1 MNLVTIATFDSVEE
15 AHLAKNR
22 LADEG
27 VPSFIEEAAMTGL
40 LPHNAAFETKLQVA
54 QDWVDRARHILK
66 DVDKDKFN
74 D

>member
-1 MNLVTIATFDSVEE
+1 MDLVTIATFDTVEE

-27 VPSFIEEAAMTGL
+27 VPSFVEDEAMTSL
-40 LPHNAAFETKLQVA
+40 LPHNPAFAVKLQVA

-66 DVDKDKFN
+66 EVDRDKFN